1 MLQFEWDPVK
11 ARANP
16 RKHGVTFEDAMHVFL
31 DPYAFSAQDRV
42 EDGEPRWQTIGL
54 AGGVVLLL
62 VAHTVGEE
70 STDEIVR
77 LILARRATRKERIR
91 YEQSRP
97 KDIF

>member
-11 ARANP
+11 ARTNQ

-42 EDGEPRWQTIGL
+42 EDGELRWQTIGL
-54 AGGVVLLL
+54 AGGALLL
-62 VAHTVGEE
+62 FVAHTFVERGD
-70 STDEIVR
+70 DEIIR
-77 LILARRATRKERIR
+77 LISARRVTRKERTR

-97 KDIF
+97 EDVR